1 MVRQQAAARQAAAR
15 RRAQAKAVLR
25 PPAPKAVLRPRGK
38 AQPAPPVLQPAPK
51 RAQAPPIIIP
61 EQMQPQGPV
70 QQPQLSLAQGIPD
83 TGLATPNQLPTPLS
97 IRNQNAPNLLHRI
110 KLELFT
116 GEGDITP
123 WIGKVRT
130 LTGIHGLEEDA
141 AKISYIHLHLAGKA
155 LAWFNDQGC
164 AKFPTFDHLEAALVK
179 QYGVS
184 EAKRQKIRTVLI
196 TMEQKESTVQDIT
209 DKFESSWRLAYP
221 NEHNDDATY
230 KLHNYLRVLNTNI
243 SSMVGMQNPRTFEAA
258 KELAINVEAHL
269 PRHPMARINTVTSGD
284 TDFKKEQE
292 YLHQLVATS
301 TQQQEALVHQAVTAI
316 TESLHQDKAR
326 RQQELEEMRRVLNR
340 NQPPPPRTNGYER
353 RHQDYQSP
361 TRTGPSYGTGGNRQ
375 PLMSF

>member
-1 MVRQQAAARQAAAR
+1 
-15 RRAQAKAVLR
+15 
-25 PPAPKAVLRPRGK
+25 
-38 AQPAPPVLQPAPK
+38 
-51 RAQAPPIIIP
+51 
-61 EQMQPQGPV
+61 MQPQGPV
-70 QQPQLSLAQGIPD
+70 QQPQLPLVQVIPN

-141 AKISYIHLHLAGKA
+141 AKISYIHLHLAGKT

-269 PRHPMARINTVTSGD
+269 PRQPMARINTVSSDD
-284 TDFKKEQE
+284 TAIQQEQA
-292 YLHQLVATS
+292 YLRQLVATS
-301 TQQQEALVHQAVTAI
+301 TQQQEALVHQAVAAI
-316 TESLHQDKAR
+316 TTSLEQEKTQ
-326 RQQELEEMRRVLNR
+326 RQYELDEMRRVLSR
-340 NQPPPPRTNGYER
+340 SQPYHPPYQHSQVQTPPPAPVYNPLTGSNTQPVRPNMRKDYSQMICNACGQKGHSQYYQGCSKHSGHRPFINGNDKYDGKDCNNE
-353 RHQDYQSP
+353 D
-361 TRTGPSYGTGGNRQ
+361 N
-375 PLMSF
+375 